1 VVGKTRHLLN
11 RNGRYF
17 ARLVVP
23 KELRPFIGGKTEL
36 RAPLGPDYRTALRKL
51 PSEVALLQHEISL
64 AERRAV
70 QAGQRKV
77 TVGRYPL
84 APDQIALR
92 NYQSRLA
99 FDDAAR
105 NDYRY
110 ASVGVDDL
118 LAAKLREGIAGLL
131 SDTDLVELVGN
142 RIERFRHLGNTTAE
156 VGSDEWRALAR
167 AMCISEYE
175 ALARVAERD
184 EGDFTGMPSNPMLAN
199 AQSEPDPLP
208 PVSLKGLLTDYI
220 AAKKLVGKAKGTEKR
235 WTPVFIDL
243 VKFIGHNDARRLT
256 KQNLIEWRDA
266 RLETLSPKTVS
277 DVYLAAVRTVL
288 NWAKVED
295 RVPTNVAQDVRQEV
309 PKKVRVRE
317 KGFTDKEAAAILRAA
332 RNHVPA
338 ITDNPAT
345 MELPQTTAAK
355 RWVPI
360 LCAFSGARVTEIT
373 QLRKQD
379 FRSEGEIPV
388 MRITPEAGT
397 VKAGGYRD
405 VPLHRQL
412 IEMGFLEFLAA
423 ASDGP
428 LFYRNSKGRNPV
440 KAARAIAGRISEWLQ
455 DADLIPDGVQPNH
468 GWRHRFKTVGEEEG
482 ISRRTLDAIQD
493 HASRTAGDDYGD
505 VTLKARKA
513 AIDRLPFYDLD
524 LNKDA

>member
-1 VVGKTRHLLN
+1 LN

-23 KELRPFIGGKTEL
+23 KELRPFIEGKTEL
-36 RAPLGPDYRTALRKL
+36 RSPLGPDYRTALRRL

-70 QAGQRKV
+70 ETGQRKV

-92 NYQSRLA
+92 NYKSRLA
-99 FDDAAR
+99 FDDSAR

-118 LAAKLREGIAGLL
+118 LVAKLREGVAGRL
-131 SDTDLVELVGN
+131 SDTDLVELIGN

-184 EGDFTGMPSNPMLAN
+184 EGDFAGTPSHPMLAD
-199 AQSEPDPLP
+199 AKSEPDSLP
-208 PVSLKGLLTDYI
+208 PVPLKGLLADYI

-235 WTPVFIDL
+235 WTPVFTDL
-243 VKFIGHNDARRLT
+243 AKFVRHNDARRLT

-266 RLETLSPKTVS
+266 RLKTLSPKTVS

-288 NWAKVED
+288 NWAKAND
-295 RVPTNVAQDVRQEV
+295 RLPTNVAQDVRQEV
-309 PKKVRVRE
+309 PKKGRTRE
-317 KGFTDKEAAAILRAA
+317 KGFTDREAEAILRAA
-332 RNHVPA
+332 RDYVPA

-355 RWVPI
+355 RWVPF

-379 FRSEGEIPV
+379 FRTEGEMQV

-397 VKAGGYRD
+397 VKAGSYRD
-405 VPLHRQL
+405 VPLHPQL
-412 IEMGFLEFLAA
+412 IEMGFLELLAA
-423 ASDGP
+423 LPNGP
-428 LFYRNSKGRNPV
+428 LFYRHGNGRDPI
-440 KAARAIAGRISEWLQ
+440 KAARAIAGRVSDWLQ
-455 DADLIPDGVQPNH
+455 GAGLIPKGVQPNH

-493 HASRTAGDDYGD
+493 HAPRTAGDDYGD
-505 VTLKARKA
+505 ITLKARQTA
-513 AIDRLPFYDLD
+513 VDRFPFYSFD
-524 LNKDA
+524 NDATVERDTQ